1 MLADVPEE
9 QARAVV
15 EGVAQAI
22 LDEAGLS
29 APPVDTVQL
38 AERLGI
44 VVARDGI
51 TDTRARFV
59 RFGGAGESPATICVA
74 EDPRPVRRQWAVA
87 HEVGECE
94 AYRVFAELGIQLVD
108 APPAAREAVAN
119 RLAGSLL
126 LPHEWFAGD
135 GCDLDWDLFALKRR
149 YATASHEMVAR
160 RMLEMAPGII
170 ITLADQG
177 RIVWRHSNRHFRPP
191 PMTPVELDTWK
202 RAHEVGE
209 AAQADRS
216 QLAEGIEDVRA
227 WPVHEPDWKREIM
240 RTAQADEW

>member
-1 MLADVPEE
+1 MLADLPEE

-22 LDEAGLS
+22 LNEAGVS

-38 AERLGI
+38 AEQLGI

-51 TDTRARFV
+51 SDTRARFV
-59 RFGGAGESPATICVA
+59 RFGSGGESQATIYVA
-74 EDPRPVRRQWAVA
+74 EDPRPERRQWAVA

-94 AYRVFAELGIQLVD
+94 ASRVFAELGIQLVD

-126 LPHEWFAGD
+126 LPRDWFAAHGYE
-135 GCDLDWDLFALKRR
+135 LDWDLFALKRR

-160 RMLEMAPGII
+160 RMLEMAPGVI

-177 RIVWRHSNRHFRPP
+177 RTVWRKSNRHFRTP
-191 PMTPVELDTWK
+191 PMTPAELDIWK
-202 RAHEVGE
+202 RAHEAGE
-209 AAQADRS
+209 AAQADHAE
-216 QLAEGIEDVRA
+216 LDEGIEDVRV

-240 RTAQADEW
+240 RTALADEW